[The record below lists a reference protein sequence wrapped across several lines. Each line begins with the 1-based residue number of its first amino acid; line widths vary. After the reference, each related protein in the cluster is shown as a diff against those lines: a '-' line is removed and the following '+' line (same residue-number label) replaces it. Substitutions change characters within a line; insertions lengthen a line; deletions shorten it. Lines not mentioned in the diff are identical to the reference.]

1 MFSLTTARHA
11 IANRATIVD
20 ARSTT
25 RAPRARVAARAANA
39 DREMWYP
46 GAVAPKYLDG
56 TMAGD
61 YGARRARRAT
71 TRAKEGDEGDTIRS
85 DTAGTAI
92 RRLGG
97 RARGGA
103 RGGAGRPE
111 RGGTRDERRR
121 AWTCD

>member
-39 DREMWYP
+39 DRELWYP

-61 YGARRARRAT
+61 YGARRERRARTRAMAGDGRYDTVGYGWDGDSKAADARGGRAARRAC
-71 TRAKEGDEGDTIRS
+71 AS
-85 DTAGTAI
+85 
-92 RRLGG
+92 G
-97 RARGGA
+97 RGRD
-103 RGGAGRPE
+103 AGRME
-111 RGGTRDERRR
+111 ARVDV
-121 AWTCD
+121 

>member
-39 DREMWYP
+39 DRELWYP

-61 YGARRARRAT
+61 YGARRERRAR
-71 TRAKEGDEGDTIRS
+71 TRAMAGDGRYDTVGYGWDGDSKAADAR
-85 DTAGTAI
+85 AA
-92 RRLGG
+92 
-97 RARGGA
+97 ARGDA
-103 RGGAGRPE
+103 PTRAE
-111 RGGTRDERRR
+111 EGGTRDEWRR
-121 AWTCD
+121 AWMCD

>member
-61 YGARRARRAT
+61 YGARRERRAT
-71 TRAKEGDEGDTIRS
+71 TRAMAGDVGDTIRS
-85 DTAGTAI
+85 DTAGMAI
-92 RRLGG
+92 RRRRTRAGG
-97 RARGGA
+97 RAGRRAGASGRG
-103 RGGAGRPE
+103 RDAGRTE
-111 RGGTRDERRR
+111 ARVDV
-121 AWTCD
+121 

>member
-39 DREMWYP
+39 DRELWYP

-56 TMAGD
+56 TMAAITVRD
-61 YGARRARRAT
+61 ASDARGRARWRAM
-71 TRAKEGDEGDTIRS
+71 GDTIRS
-85 DTAGTAI
+85 DTAGMAI
-92 RRLGG
+92 RRRRTRGAD
-97 RARGGA
+97 ARGDA
-103 RGGAGRPE
+103 PTRAE
-111 RGGTRDERRR
+111 EGGTRDEWRR
-121 AWTCD
+121 AWMCD